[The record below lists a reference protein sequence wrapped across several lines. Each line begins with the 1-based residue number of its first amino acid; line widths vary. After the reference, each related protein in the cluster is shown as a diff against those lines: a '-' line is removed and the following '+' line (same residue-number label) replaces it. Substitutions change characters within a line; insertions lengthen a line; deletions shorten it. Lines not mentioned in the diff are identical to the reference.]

1 MLYTWTPFPV
11 SRNTALRLISG
22 FSTIQVS
29 YAFSTTENRETSEK
43 WTCILNWQEKNIC
56 LQLVIEF
63 EIKATFTCISSALLF
78 YVETI
83 TIERKPVKFPHSP
96 ILL

>member
-1 MLYTWTPFPV
+1 MLYTWTPFLV

-29 YAFSTTENRETSEK
+29 YAFPTTD
-43 WTCILNWQEKNIC
+43 CILKWQEKNIC

-78 YVETI
+78 YVGTI